1 MKMFGKTDSAL
12 GIGDRFVEANRERTE
27 WVVEFVFGDPN
38 GVSHARLRKA
48 GDATVARTF
57 STSVLLADPRF
68 KRLPRRVAAAQDLT
82 SGADAE
88 AKTPPAA

>member
-1 MKMFGKTDSAL
+1 MKLFGKSETGL

-38 GVSHARLRKA
+38 GFAHARLRKS

-57 STSVLLADPRF
+57 AATVLLADPRF
-68 KRLPRRVAAAQDLT
+68 KRIAGRATSVQHFSAADEVEPPRTA
-82 SGADAE
+82 
-88 AKTPPAA
+88 

>member
-1 MKMFGKTDSAL
+1 MKMFGRPDSTL

-38 GVSHARLRKA
+38 GVAHARLRKT

-57 STSVLLADPRF
+57 AAAVLLADPRF
-68 KRLPRRVAAAQDLT
+68 KRLPRRVAVAQDVANGT
-82 SGADAE
+82 DAE
-88 AKTPPAA
+88 AETPPAA